1 MPCTDPLADMLTTI
15 RNGQQAGLAAVKTP
29 ASKLRANVLSVL
41 KSEGYIRDYAEE
53 LSEAGHKKIKIELK
67 YFEGK
72 PAIKAINKVSTPGR
86 RIYSQIGK
94 LKSFYNGLG
103 VSVLSTSKGVMTDRD
118 AKTANI
124 GGEVLC
130 SVF

>member
-1 MPCTDPLADMLTTI
+1 MSFSDPLADMLTTI
-15 RNGQQAGLAAVKTP
+15 RNGQQARLATVRTP
-29 ASKLRANVLSVL
+29 ASKLRANVLAVL
-41 KSEGYIRDYAEE
+41 KNEGYIKDYSEE
-53 LSEAGHKKIKIELK
+53 TQGAKKKIKIELK

-72 PAIKAINKVSTPGR
+72 PAIQVIRKVSTPGR
-86 RIYSQIGK
+86 RAYSQIGK
-94 LKSFYNGLG
+94 LKNFYNGLG
-103 VSVLSTSKGVMTDRD
+103 ISVLSTSKGVMTDRD